1 MSHDPSHW
9 REIIL
14 EYKYPIDLQLSG
26 HTHGISLVLKFLILN
41 GVRLNIDTGNGPVL
55 YKNNNKQIYV
65 NRGLGH
71 LGYTGRVG
79 ILPDISV
86 LKIKNEI

>member
-26 HTHGISLVLKFLILN
+26 HTHGMQSALKFLILN
-41 GVRLNIDTGNGPVL
+41 GVQLNIDTGNEAGL

-71 LGYTGRVG
+71 LGYTEELVYFP
-79 ILPDISV
+79 IFQC
-86 LKIKNEI
+86 